1 MTVQELIDELNSV
14 ENKDMKVIIRGTDP
28 TDWTYYNE
36 IESSGVEKIHNED
49 IGENEEDFWEARDKD
64 EDEDEGVRT
73 CFVIDG
79 GLF

>member
-49 IGENEEDFWEARDKD
+49 IGEGEEDDDEDYD
-64 EDEDEGVRT
+64 EDEDEEDEGVD
-73 CFVIDG
+73 CFIIDG